1 MLIVIVIHY
10 GLRIINHLHFKNF
23 FFKQI
28 RFAFCCIKQKD
39 CSILSILLSK
49 LKSIYGCKWKK
60 DTATNS
66 NNLPRE
72 KWIHKNIILW
82 EISIHENCFVYA
94 WMMRM
99 LCNLLPW
106 KITTSE
112 NVGRKKSCVYYGEK
126 ICPFMFNVIKA
137 WTKQLPCYLAIFK

>member
-1 MLIVIVIHY
+1 MHIVIVIHY

-23 FFKQI
+23 FFKPI
-28 RFAFCCIKQKD
+28 RYTFCCIKQKG

-49 LKSIYGCKWKK
+49 SKSIYWCKWKK

-66 NNLPRE
+66 NNLPME
-72 KWIHKNIILW
+72 KWIHQNIILW

-112 NVGRKKSCVYYGEK
+112 NVGRKKNLRLLWWENMSIYVQCHQGMNE
-126 ICPFMFNVIKA
+126 
-137 WTKQLPCYLAIFK
+137 AITLLLSNI